1 MLLNLEERTNLFVNP
16 SSLNYTFKNRKRYIR
31 KQEMAK
37 KCFHP
42 KFFEEK
48 ISSTEHLNILN
59 EYQEE
64 LKYLSLN
71 KKNTDSPENSQILKD
86 SSTRDTDIVIC
97 VESNSPETNDKIDDN
112 DNSEI
117 KKFKLQNYNDDENK
131 LNMINLFS
139 LRNSLINK
147 SGSNYSKISN
157 LIDVATN
164 EFKKPASYNFKNDNN
179 KNSYENIKKMINSDL
194 EENGM
199 IKKLI
204 NKFYHFDFKQS
215 KVEKLVDKINNI
227 LINENNL
234 YNKFQN
240 SNFNNNGD
248 LKNKNIYKNK
258 RDSNSYPHIL
268 IEKMNNNNYESALS
282 LTNDMDYMNSIKYI
296 SNKFSTNSD
305 KMENSLIKAMEANK
319 KLLEDFKSKNKELAD
334 KHDKFILKKILKKKK
349 IRKNVKLN
357 FGFLKNISEKN
368 FYNFLDENYL
378 KNPES
383 LMNEKENIFKNI
395 NSSDNYNFL
404 LLAYFLLGINY
415 IDKSKLNLAENEL
428 FSLIQCFLKINQ
440 PEKNGLNKIKKEKSK
455 IMKLKG
461 IKKEKKT
468 NNIIRLNLEE
478 LFGKKSENE
487 NSINL
492 IEENGNLNEV

>member
-1 MLLNLEERTNLFVNP
+1 
-16 SSLNYTFKNRKRYIR
+16 
-31 KQEMAK
+31 
-37 KCFHP
+37 
-42 KFFEEK
+42 
-48 ISSTEHLNILN
+48 
-59 EYQEE
+59 
-64 LKYLSLN
+64 
-71 KKNTDSPENSQILKD
+71 
-86 SSTRDTDIVIC
+86 
-97 VESNSPETNDKIDDN
+97 
-112 DNSEI
+112 
-117 KKFKLQNYNDDENK
+117 
-131 LNMINLFS
+131 
-139 LRNSLINK
+139 
-147 SGSNYSKISN
+147 
-157 LIDVATN
+157 
-164 EFKKPASYNFKNDNN
+164 
-179 KNSYENIKKMINSDL
+179 MINSDL

-240 SNFNNNGD
+240 SKFNFNGD
-248 LKNKNIYKNK
+248 LNNKNIYKNK

-282 LTNDMDYMNSIKYI
+282 LTNDIDYMNSIKYI
-296 SNKFSTNSD
+296 FNKFSTNSD

-319 KLLEDFKSKNKELAD
+319 KLLEDFKGKNKELAD

-378 KNPES
+378 KIPES